1 MHSYSELTTQLYEI
15 RENNKNIQDIK
26 QKMTIFLEQIFDQ
39 HWRPAVEY
47 YITNKLDNRKLIRL
61 TNRVINDLT
70 RHFMNFDIDATIIL
84 SHALN
89 TNTNLWH
96 ESPIDV
102 SVFVDN
108 LDNAAA
114 IEIGKKIAAMNFKY
128 NKLVNP
134 FKPNTTYYSFTIFIE
149 QHEFELRLY
158 NKQECKVML
167 NLYQYLQ
174 TNLSMPEKIA
184 IGYGKKIFAGIST
197 HALITFQELVFS
209 RYLAEFPDG
218 FISELHYKFLHY

>member
-26 QKMTIFLEQIFDQ
+26 HHMKIFLDKIFDQ
-39 HWRPAVEY
+39 YWRPAVEY

-84 SHALN
+84 SHSLN
-89 TNTNLWH
+89 TNTNLWC
-96 ESPIDV
+96 ESPIDI

-114 IEIGKKIAAMNFKY
+114 IEIGKKLAAINFDY

-134 FKPNTTYYSFTIFIE
+134 FKPNTTYYSFTILIE
-149 QHEFELRLY
+149 GHDFELRLY

-174 TNLSMPEKIA
+174 KNLSMPEKIA
-184 IGYGKKIFAGIST
+184 IGYCKKIFAGIST

-218 FISELHYKFLHY
+218 FIPELHYKFLHY